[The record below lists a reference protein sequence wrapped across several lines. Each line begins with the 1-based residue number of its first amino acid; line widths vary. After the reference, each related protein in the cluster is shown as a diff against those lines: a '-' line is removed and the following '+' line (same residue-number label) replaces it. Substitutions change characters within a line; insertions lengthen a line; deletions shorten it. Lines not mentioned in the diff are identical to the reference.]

1 MSWTAAAWSS
11 KRTPM
16 ESRTPST
23 LASPLRLAVSFY
35 ATDLEQSDY
44 ATSGWRSGACKHG
57 VAYSATLYA
66 AGALLLTGRGSL
78 TSYCFE
84 YCSTAFRVRLRC
96 TCSLFSTADPRYLA
110 PYGARGTA
118 AAAPRRAAQR
128 AIVHVSGAR
137 ITGARCR
144 WIVVAFVIIDPQR
157 SRLKWTPGGYTQRP
171 HNDINRVT

>member
-144 WIVVAFVIIDPQR
+144 WIVW
-157 SRLKWTPGGYTQRP
+157 SRLLLSILNAQDSSGRPG
-171 HNDINRVT
+171 VTHKDHIMI